1 MAKMMFN
8 IKKNW
13 RTTLLVLV
21 IIIAIPVLMGA
32 GFVIYQVA
40 QAPDISEIDAT
51 PNGYRSTILDKDG
64 EVMENLAV
72 TESNRIYV
80 SLEEIPDDLEHAFV
94 AIEDARFYSH
104 GGIDIKGIIRAGVK
118 GITNGFKFTQGA
130 STITQQ
136 LLKNNVFTD
145 WMGEESFMDRLSRK
159 IQEWSLAMQLE
170 DEYSKEWILEN
181 YLNTIN
187 LGGGTRGVQR
197 AAQYYFGKDVTELSL
212 AQCALIAGITQSPE
226 AHNPLV
232 NPENS
237 VNRQH
242 LVLDAMLDQGWIT
255 KEQYDDAMLE
265 NVISKLNV
273 DGENK
278 VQIFTWFEDALLGQ
292 IVEDLTTEYTYS
304 ENDAWNLIYSGGLT
318 IHATV
323 DQELQED
330 CEDIIKDPS
339 WYVGDEAVSMVMT
352 NAKTGAVEAI
362 VGGRGEKESSL
373 TYNRATDA
381 IRQPG
386 STVKVI
392 GEYAAALEAEEI
404 TLGTAIDDEPYTY
417 SDGTPLKNAYGTFKG
432 MTTVREAIADSSNIV
447 AVKVF
452 QTMGTDTVFEQL
464 KEFGITTLTDEDKNE
479 ALSIGGTYNGVTNLE
494 MTGAYNAIANNGY
507 FIEPYFYTQ
516 VVDRNGKVIL
526 ERGKEGEQIIREET
540 AELLTAAMEEV
551 ITSGTGT
558 AAAVEGVTLAGKSGT
573 TNDYKDLWF
582 IGFSSHYTCGLWA
595 GHDNYAAQESSA
607 YVKAIWQ
614 SLMENAHYSK
624 EDEPIV
630 NAANLVEADICT
642 KCGKLAVS
650 RLCNNTLQGDMTV
663 EELFIAGT
671 EPKKN
676 CDCHVKV
683 KICGE
688 TGMEAGD
695 YCPFYDVE
703 TDIYLKSATAG
714 TEDEAYVLPES
725 AKSVCDVHTELWD
738 IIIPSGF

>member
-1 MAKMMFN
+1 MAKMLFN

-13 RTTLLVLV
+13 RTTILVVVLIIV
-21 IIIAIPVLMGA
+21 IPALIVT
-32 GFVIYQVA
+32 GFVVYQMV

-104 GGIDIKGIIRAGVK
+104 GGIDIKGILRAGMK
-118 GITNGFKFTQGA
+118 TITSGFKVMQGG

-145 WMGEESFMDRLSRK
+145 WMEEETLMDRFSRK

-197 AAQYYFGKDVTELSL
+197 AAQYYFGKDVTELTL
-212 AQCALIAGITQSPE
+212 AQSALIAGITQSPE
-226 AHNPLV
+226 AHNPLI

-242 LVLDAMLDQGWIT
+242 LVLSAMLEQEWIT
-255 KEQYDDAMLE
+255 KEQYDEAMLE

-330 CEDIIKDPS
+330 CEDIISDPAWHS
-339 WYVGDEAVSMVMT
+339 GDEEVSMVMA

-386 STVKVI
+386 STIKVI
-392 GEYAAALEAEEI
+392 GEYAAALDAEEL
-404 TLGTAIDDEPYTY
+404 TLGTAINDEPYAY
-417 SDGTPLKNAYGTFKG
+417 SDGTPLKNAYASYKG

-447 AVKVF
+447 ALKAF
-452 QTMGTDTVFEQL
+452 QTMGTDAVFEQL
-464 KEFGITTLTDEDKNE
+464 EEFGITTLTGEDKNE

-526 ERGKEGEQIIREET
+526 ERGTEGEQIIKEET
-540 AELLTAAMEEV
+540 AELLTSAMEDV
-551 ITSGTGT
+551 ITYGTGT
-558 AAAVEGVTLAGKSGT
+558 AVAVEGVTLAGKSGT

-582 IGFSSHYTCGLWA
+582 IGFSSYYTCGLWA
-595 GHDNYAAQESSA
+595 GHDSYEAQESSA
-607 YVKAIWQ
+607 YVKTIWQ
-614 SLMENAHYSK
+614 SLMENAHYDK
-624 EDEPIV
+624 VDAPVTDTE
-630 NAANLVEADICT
+630 NLVEADICI

-650 RLCNNTLQGDMTV
+650 RLCDKSMQGDMTAT
-663 EELFIAGT
+663 ELYIVGT

-683 KICGE
+683 KVCEE

-695 YCPFYDVE
+695 YCPIYDVK

-714 TEDEAYVLPES
+714 TEDEAYAIPES
-725 AKSVCDVHTELWD
+725 AKNVCDVHTDVWD
-738 IIIPSGF
+738 VIVPF